1 MRAYKMAACV
11 AAMTLLVAPS
21 SARATPA
28 CGGSTFATCA
38 SVNITKTLLSNGN
51 VRIRIEVLNQAGVAG
66 TYERL
71 TITRLGVWGLAEHAR
86 YVQGSLVVGGDAVE
100 SDWRLASLTAEDDSI
115 PKELRMRPDLRGVRL
130 RQGIALGLTQK
141 QPASFEFDIS
151 GVAIDEINVRNWELH
166 AEADSG
172 SCSTDMVARD
182 GTLNEARNTSALCS
196 AVVTP
201 EPNTLLFLSTGLAAF
216 GGFRWFGRRRAR

>member
-1 MRAYKMAACV
+1 MRAFKMAAC
-11 AAMTLLVAPS
+11 AAVMALFVAPS
-21 SARATPA
+21 AAQAAPA
-28 CGGSTFATCA
+28 CGGSAFTTCA

-71 TITRLGVWGLAEHAR
+71 TITRLGLWGLAEHAR

-100 SDWRLASLTAEDDSI
+100 PDWRLASLSAEDDSI
-115 PKELRMRPDLRGVRL
+115 PKELRMRADLRGVRL
-130 RQGIALGLTQK
+130 RQGIARGLTQK

-151 GVAIDEINVRNWELH
+151 GIAIDEINVRNWELH
-166 AEADSG
+166 AESDGG

-201 EPNTLLFLSTGLAAF
+201 EPSTLLFLSTGLAAF
-216 GGFRWFGRRRAR
+216 GGLRWCRRRRSR